1 MEEGDQSWRSG
12 SMRRWMIVLCV
23 AALAV
28 AVLALPGGA
37 KEKPSPE
44 RVVVLEGVWRL
55 GAVEA
60 RTGDYAGYFK
70 PTDDFVGIGGEPGWF
85 NFMDPKYNYCNT
97 TVTLTWTGKNTA
109 TLVQRDDVVEV
120 KEDVWRCVDSRGT
133 MPAPKPGGV
142 HERIVHITKGGALKT
157 APVGEFWKK
166 VPALTGCDL
175 NGTFPA
181 YHGHFDGETLKATSH
196 LHSFCGGEGTAWG
209 NFGIGPEDGPIH
221 LTYEL
226 DLRVKIGS

>member
-1 MEEGDQSWRSG
+1 MEAV
-12 SMRRWMIVLCV
+12 RRWMIVLCV

-60 RTGDYAGYFK
+60 RTGDYAGDSGPF
-70 PTDDFVGIGGEPGWF
+70 PEGLIGLVGGWT
-85 NFMDPKYNYCNT
+85 NFMDPTYNYCNT

-109 TLVQRDDVVEV
+109 KMVQQDEV
-120 KEDVWRCVDSRGT
+120 RSSDGKICPTRGKL
-133 MPAPKPGGV
+133 PAPKPGGV
-142 HERIVHITKGGALKT
+142 HERTVHITKGGALKT
-157 APVGEFWKK
+157 APVGEFWKN

-196 LHSFCGGEGTAWG
+196 LHSFCGGEDTAWG

-226 DLRVKIGS
+226 DLQVVTDSG